1 MKREILISATQRE
14 VRVAILEDD
23 QLVEM
28 QVDRPEARR
37 MVGDIYWGKVDAV
50 LPGLQAAFI
59 DIGTEK
65 SAFLHA
71 SDLVYDEG
79 DDDSDDDDDDDADV
93 AEIVVPSAETDQ
105 PDDTDSPYAPEAD
118 APRKVFES
126 REKPASDDK
135 GGDDQN
141 GGEKKEGG
149 GRRGRRRGRGGRG
162 GGGGGGGGA
171 NANAVPAT
179 AETADSDEG
188 GAAAVDGG
196 SAPSAPAAAIGGGA
210 HGGGSPRGGGG
221 GGGRR
226 GGGGR
231 GGRRPRAEP
240 PQIQDVLKRGQSII
254 VQVSKEPIS
263 TKGPRV
269 TAQVSIA
276 GRFVVFMPFASR
288 VGVSRKIGERA
299 ERQRLREQVN
309 KVLPKNSGGVIVR
322 TVGEDITQETF
333 QNEITSLI
341 SQWAKINK
349 KTKFVGNPPKLLH
362 RETSLTRSII
372 RDLFSEK
379 IDSLTVDSKQ
389 LFNEIVEYL
398 GSIAPDLVDRVKLY
412 EEKVP
417 LFDKMEIETE
427 IRDLFKRRCD
437 LPSGG
442 YIIIEPTEALVSVDV
457 NSGRFVGKKD
467 PEKTIFKTNSE
478 AAKEIA
484 RQMRLRDIGG
494 IIVCDFIDMETRQNR
509 ERVLNELRTHLG
521 RDRARTK
528 AFAVSDLGLI
538 EMTRQRVRQSHLQS
552 MTESCPI
559 CGGTGR
565 VFTPETIVRRMER
578 SVRRIAVEGRKDN
591 LVVKLHPDTAIYLLE
606 NERDLLKKLEKGL
619 GFSLEMRDDP
629 LLRPDE
635 FKLVVKGAGRD
646 VTKQYA
652 VA

>member
-50 LPGLQAAFI
+50 LPGIQAAFV

-79 DDDSDDDDDDDADV
+79 DEDPDDEDDGEEADEPEVDDAAAV
-93 AEIVVPSAETDQ
+93 ATE
-105 PDDTDSPYAPEAD
+105 DSPYAPDPAAALID
-118 APRKVFES
+118 APAPSGRTGGSGRGANDVES
-126 REKPASDDK
+126 R
-135 GGDDQN
+135 GGN
-141 GGEKKEGG
+141 AGATRGGK
-149 GRRGRRRGRGGRG
+149 GGRG
-162 GGGGGGGGA
+162 ANGGGQK
-171 NANAVPAT
+171 V
-179 AETADSDEG
+179 
-188 GAAAVDGG
+188 
-196 SAPSAPAAAIGGGA
+196 
-210 HGGGSPRGGGG
+210 RGH
-221 GGGRR
+221 RQ
-226 GGGGR
+226 
-231 GGRRPRAEP
+231 RAEP

-288 VGVSRKIGERA
+288 VGVSRKIGDRA
-299 ERQRLREQVN
+299 ERQRLREQVQ

-322 TVGEDITQETF
+322 TVGEDVTQQTF
-333 QNEITSLI
+333 QTEISTLI
-341 SQWAKINK
+341 AQWAKINK
-349 KTKFVGNPPKLLH
+349 KTKFVGSPPKLLH
-362 RETSLTRSII
+362 RETSLTRGII

-379 IDSLTVDSKQ
+379 IDSLTVDSRQ
-389 LFNEIVEYL
+389 IFNEVVEYL
-398 GSIAPDLVDRVKLY
+398 QGIAPELVDRVKLH

-417 LFDKMEIETE
+417 LFDKAEIETE

-467 PEKTIFKTNSE
+467 PEKTIYKTNSE
-478 AAKEIA
+478 AAREVA
-484 RQMRLRDIGG
+484 RQIRLRDIGG
-494 IIVCDFIDMETRQNR
+494 IIVCDFIDMETRANR
-509 ERVLNELRTHLG
+509 DRVLQELRNHLG

-552 MTESCPI
+552 MTEPCPT
-559 CGGTGR
+559 CHGTGR

-578 SVRRIAVEGRKDN
+578 SVRRIAVDGRRDN
-591 LVVKLHPDTAIYLLE
+591 LLVKLHPDTAMYVLE
-606 NERDLLKKLEKGL
+606 NERDLLKRLEKGL

-646 VTKQYA
+646 VTQQYA

>member
-1 MKREILISATQRE
+1 
-14 VRVAILEDD
+14 
-23 QLVEM
+23 M

-50 LPGLQAAFI
+50 LPGIQAAFV

-65 SAFLHA
+65 AAFLHA

-79 DDDSDDDDDDDADV
+79 DDDPDDDEDDDAADE
-93 AEIVVPSAETDQ
+93 AEPADGADGSDGAEGAEAPASPGD
-105 PDDTDSPYAPEAD
+105 PEGEDSPYAPAGSGD
-118 APRKVFES
+118 ASPP
-126 REKPASDDK
+126 PAKHD
-135 GGDDQN
+135 GD
-141 GGEKKEGG
+141 
-149 GRRGRRRGRGGRG
+149 RAARGRGRGGRR
-162 GGGGGGGGA
+162 
-171 NANAVPAT
+171 T
-179 AETADSDEG
+179 
-188 GAAAVDGG
+188 
-196 SAPSAPAAAIGGGA
+196 
-210 HGGGSPRGGGG
+210 
-221 GGGRR
+221 GRR
-226 GGGGR
+226 Q
-231 GGRRPRAEP
+231 RAEP

-288 VGVSRKIGERA
+288 VGVSRKIGDRA
-299 ERQRLREQVN
+299 ERQRLREQVQ
-309 KVLPKNSGGVIVR
+309 KVVPKNAGGVIVR
-322 TVGEDITQETF
+322 TVGEDVTQETF
-333 QNEITSLI
+333 RNEITTLI
-341 SQWAKINK
+341 TQWAKINK
-349 KTKFVGNPPKLLH
+349 KTKFVGAPPKLLH
-362 RETSLTRSII
+362 RETSLTRGII

-379 IDSLTVDSKQ
+379 IDALTVDSKQ
-389 LFNEIVEYL
+389 IFNEIVEYL
-398 GSIAPDLVDRVKLY
+398 QGIAPELVDRVKLH

-417 LFDKMEIETE
+417 LFDKADIETE

-442 YIIIEPTEALVSVDV
+442 HIIIEPTEALVSIDV

-478 AAKEIA
+478 AAREVA
-484 RQMRLRDIGG
+484 RQLRLRDIGG

-509 ERVLNELRTHLG
+509 ERVLNELRAHLG
-521 RDRARTK
+521 RDRARTR

-552 MTESCPI
+552 MTESCPT
-559 CGGTGR
+559 CNGTGR

-578 SVRRIAVEGRKDN
+578 SVRRMAVEGRRDN
-591 LVVKLHPDTAIYLLE
+591 LVVKLHPDTALYLLE

-646 VTKQYA
+646 VTQQYA